1 MIEAVVWSGRPSP
14 LILVALHAAES
25 AAVILRH
32 EHEVSPVDLCGFDHG
47 RENPRH
53 KRARGGQQGA
63 ARGRPRG
70 GRGLVDPDGRLWRT
84 RAAVADDRAM
94 PPWRARLARGRMQPL
109 QDPRK
114 PAARRDPPATRHAA
128 LETRGLAEVPVMP
141 EGPLCAAGA
150 YDQIDGSAGDHA
162 LSMGASGRGAVS
174 WVGGPIFLH
183 RAERSVAYTAH
194 VTPA

>member
-47 RENPRH
+47 RENPRQ

-63 ARGRPRG
+63 SRGRPRG
-70 GRGLVDPDGRLWRT
+70 SGSLVDPDVRLWRT

-94 PPWRARLARGRMQPL
+94 PPRRARLAGGGMQPL

-114 PAARRDPPATRHAA
+114 PAARRDPPAARHAA
-128 LETRGLAEVPVMP
+128 MEARGLAEVPVVP
-141 EGPLCAAGA
+141 EGALCATGA
-150 YDQIDGSAGDHA
+150 HDQTDRDARDHA
-162 LSMGASGRGAVS
+162 LSMGASGRRAVS
-174 WVGGPIFLH
+174 GLAGLILILCH
-183 RAERSVAYTAH
+183 AA
-194 VTPA
+194 